1 MANYP
6 LNPVPFLPPGF
17 AVEPGPADRLV
28 RSGMVVGPIAPLN
41 HDFLA
46 IAEAS
51 AYVPL
56 HRRAAV
62 RTAIEGLLHEAH
74 LFTTECSDHPLG
86 IGIFGFASSFLR
98 DTAVNTPLELE
109 EEDLLITFVPHNEA
123 LNRRTT
129 SFGPEIWLMFFGF
142 PYDYQT
148 DYYITKALGGYGS
161 LVNWYNPRQDR
172 RYMLIKAHVIRL
184 NLVPKSFIVWQLG
197 GARDCWTVQVTI
209 LRSNDW
215 NGLLPDVLP
224 PNEEPPPADGNPHP
238 QFGPELTAEQLYQM
252 QLNNWMAQQGA
263 GNNVAEDVGE
273 NAAGQADIEIH
284 PQWGEW
290 PASPP
295 PAPPAHY
302 NF

>member
-1 MANYP
+1 
-6 LNPVPFLPPGF
+6 
-17 AVEPGPADRLV
+17 
-28 RSGMVVGPIAPLN
+28 MVVGPIAPLN

-56 HRRAAV
+56 HRWDAV
-62 RTAIEGLLHEAH
+62 RTTIEGLLHEAH

-148 DYYITKALGGYGS
+148 DYYINKSLGGFGS
-161 LVNWYNPRQDR
+161 LVSWYNPRQDR
-172 RYMLIKAHVIRL
+172 RFMLIKARVL
-184 NLVPKSFIVWQLG
+184 NL
-197 GARDCWTVQVTI
+197 
-209 LRSNDW
+209 
-215 NGLLPDVLP
+215 
-224 PNEEPPPADGNPHP
+224 
-238 QFGPELTAEQLYQM
+238 
-252 QLNNWMAQQGA
+252 
-263 GNNVAEDVGE
+263 
-273 NAAGQADIEIH
+273 
-284 PQWGEW
+284 
-290 PASPP
+290 
-295 PAPPAHY
+295 
-302 NF
+302 